1 MKKFLLIKFALI
13 SCVFLA
19 IVGSVFAQTEKSS
32 PVKSQEVSETD
43 GVPVII
49 KHLPEWETV
58 RKSAVLA
65 HSINDLRQTLGER
78 PVYDA
83 LDFAGGT
90 EAVTANYPQG
100 KMLIVEFTNPQVS
113 LETDAKI
120 QALLA
125 GNNQNIFY
133 RRTGNYNLFVFD
145 APDEAS
151 ANALLDQVKYQKV
164 VQWLGTDPT
173 LLHRAERAFINTTSD
188 IFISIV
194 IWIFIGIGAA
204 IALGL
209 LVGGLYFYRSN
220 RRRQSMQAFSD
231 AGGMVRLNLDG
242 LSADLPNSRLLD

>member
-1 MKKFLLIKFALI
+1 MKKFQFAKLLLLTSVILVPV
-13 SCVFLA
+13 S
-19 IVGSVFAQTEKSS
+19 GVFAQAEKTSQS
-32 PVKSQEVSETD
+32 KSQEVSETD

-49 KHLPEWETV
+49 KHLPEWENA

-65 HSINDLRQTLGER
+65 HNADDLRKALGER
-78 PVYDA
+78 PVFDL

-100 KMLIVEFTNPQVS
+100 KLLIVEYTNPQVS
-113 LETDAKI
+113 LETDA
-120 QALLA
+120 QVRERLA
-125 GNNQNIFY
+125 QNNQNIYY

-151 ANALLDQVKYQKV
+151 ANELLDQVKYQKV

-209 LVGGLYFYRSN
+209 LVGGMYFYRSN

-242 LSADLPNSRLLD
+242 LSADLPE